1 MLNKA
6 LPFPDIIIVQE
17 LSGEEVLAALENGVS
32 KYPAFDG
39 RFPLVSGIRFTFDA
53 KQPAGNR
60 IVRNSVYVKDELL
73 NPESNYSLATKW
85 FVSLGKDGYD
95 MFVGKRYL
103 LDYEN
108 GLPHL
113 QIMISFFKS
122 LEARTSNHVKLKP
135 KSEFHPTSDTSASK
149 DAPTIEG
156 QATTTEKKPKTLK
169 EIQEFALEES

>member
-1 MLNKA
+1 
-6 LPFPDIIIVQE
+6 
-17 LSGEEVLAALENGVS
+17 
-32 KYPAFDG
+32 
-39 RFPLVSGIRFTFDA
+39 VSGIRFTFDA

-113 QIMISFFKS
+113 
-122 LEARTSNHVKLKP
+122 
-135 KSEFHPTSDTSASK
+135 
-149 DAPTIEG
+149 
-156 QATTTEKKPKTLK
+156 
-169 EIQEFALEES
+169 